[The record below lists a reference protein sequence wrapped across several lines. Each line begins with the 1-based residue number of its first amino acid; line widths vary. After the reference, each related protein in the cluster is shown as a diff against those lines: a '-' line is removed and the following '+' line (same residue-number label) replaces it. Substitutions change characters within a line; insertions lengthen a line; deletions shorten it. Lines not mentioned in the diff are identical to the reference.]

1 MNINLN
7 NLNIYFCKTFAG
19 NYIETFVKQNT
30 GKGAFLKSVM
40 KIKNSYLMSET
51 IKKNTIISI
60 QNTSVFRL
68 QVYLAMS
75 SNKWHLLALEHFI
88 RFN

>member
-1 MNINLN
+1 
-7 NLNIYFCKTFAG
+7 
-19 NYIETFVKQNT
+19 
-30 GKGAFLKSVM
+30 M

-75 SNKWHLLALEHFI
+75 SNKWHLLQLEHFN